1 MFTASTMEG
10 EKKWKKRMLALAKA
24 ERMRAAKKL
33 RDETSA
39 AISPIADL
47 TPTSTSPVTVSLSPE
62 PGPSGLQ
69 QEVSVAVATSNEG
82 GILTD
87 DGESSSSES
96 DFDDETAQ
104 GLFDDWVVSLRSYDR
119 KMLSVSLLHAYKTR
133 QGMGV
138 VDAAQ
143 ESASFTGF
151 NEKTVRR
158 YRKQFIEGKGK
169 FEEGKQGKYE
179 RHCLLHEEELLQI
192 TS

>member
-10 EKKWKKRMLALAKA
+10 EKKWKKRRLALAKA

-82 GILTD
+82 GIFTD
-87 DGESSSSES
+87 DG
-96 DFDDETAQ
+96 
-104 GLFDDWVVSLRSYDR
+104 
-119 KMLSVSLLHAYKTR
+119 
-133 QGMGV
+133 
-138 VDAAQ
+138 
-143 ESASFTGF
+143 
-151 NEKTVRR
+151 VRR
-158 YRKQFIEGKGK
+158 ARAISTTR
-169 FEEGKQGKYE
+169 
-179 RHCLLHEEELLQI
+179 RHRVCSTTRLLACVR
-192 TS
+192 TTDY